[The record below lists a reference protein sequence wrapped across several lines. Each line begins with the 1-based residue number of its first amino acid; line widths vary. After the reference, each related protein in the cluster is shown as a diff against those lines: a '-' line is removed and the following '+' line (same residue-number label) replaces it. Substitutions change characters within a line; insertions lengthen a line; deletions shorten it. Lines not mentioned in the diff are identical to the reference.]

1 MEEKNIEKKE
11 EIEKNIIFKKKP
23 DQEEEIKKILHPKI
37 KEWFFKKYTSFSE
50 SQLYAVK
57 EIHEKNNILIT
68 APTGS
73 GKTLTGFLSIINEL
87 FYLEENNLLEEKVYA
102 VYVSPLKALN
112 EDIKINLIEPLK
124 EIEKITGKKTKIR
137 IGVRTGDTK
146 ASEKQKMLK
155 KPPHILITTPESLG
169 IILSTKKFV
178 EKLKGTKYI
187 IIDEIHSLAENKRG
201 THLSLTLEKLQYY
214 NPKITRIGLSAT
226 VAPIEE
232 IAKYLAGYEYKINLK
247 TKKEEYNLRKIKIVD
262 VQYLKKMG
270 LKVIS
275 PAEDLIN
282 TDIKKV
288 HKNMYKIIHELIQQH
303 KTTLIFTNTRS
314 ATERVV
320 NYLKEKYP
328 KEYTDEKKGTLIG
341 AHHSS
346 LSKEIR
352 HSLEEKLRKGE
363 LKAVVSSTSLELG
376 IDIGYIDLVILL
388 GSPKSVARAIQRI
401 GRAGHKL
408 HETSK
413 GRIIVMDRDDLIEC
427 SLILKAAKEKKIDKI
442 HLPKN
447 SLDVLA
453 QQIFGFSISE
463 EIEEKT
469 LYNIIRQSYNYH
481 NLKYEDYKEILLFLS
496 GKYKLLEKKNVYPK
510 IYYEEKNG
518 KNYIRARG
526 KTARIIY
533 MTNIG
538 TIPDESYV
546 KVKLYGSDKI
556 IGKIDESFLERLKK
570 NDVFVL
576 GGEKYIFIRSQ
587 GNTAFVKGTVDIPPT
602 IPNWV
607 SEMLPLSFDLAI
619 EIGKFRERIK
629 ELLELKEKET
639 KIKEYIKEYLHL
651 EDKKTINAI
660 YNYMKEQYNF
670 YNIPTYK
677 HIIVERYT
685 QDGYK
690 YLLFNTLYGRRV
702 NDVLSR
708 AIAYIAGKIHHTDVQ
723 IGITDNG
730 FYIVT
735 NKEFNLKKIISYL
748 KAEKLRILMEEAI
761 EKTEVLNR
769 RFRHCATRSLMILK
783 NYMGRKKTAG
793 RQQLNSIRILKTI
806 REIDKNFPILKEA
819 KREVLEDMMDIENA
833 KKIVLEI
840 ETKKIKVEEINI
852 GIPSPFTFNLIL
864 QGRSDLIK
872 IEEKHEFLKRMHNL
886 VLAKIEL
893 NKKKNL

>member
-1 MEEKNIEKKE
+1 ME
-11 EIEKNIIFKKKP
+11 EKNIIFKKKP
-23 DQEEEIKKILHPKI
+23 DREEEIKKILHPKI
-37 KEWFFKKYTSFSE
+37 KEWFFKKYKSFSE
-50 SQLYAVK
+50 PQLYAVK

-87 FYLEENNLLEEKVYA
+87 FYLEEQNLLEEKVYA

-112 EDIKINLIEPLK
+112 EDIKVNLIEPLK
-124 EIEKITGKKTKIR
+124 EIEKIIGKKTKIR
-137 IGVRTGDTK
+137 IAVRTGDTSS
-146 ASEKQKMLK
+146 SEKQKMLK

-169 IILSTKKFV
+169 IILSTKKFI
-178 EKLKGTKYI
+178 EKLKGTQYI

-214 NPKITRIGLSAT
+214 NPNITRIGLSAT

-232 IAKYLAGYEYKINLK
+232 IAKYLSGYEYKINIK
-247 TKKEEYNLRKIKIVD
+247 TKKEEYTLRKIKIVD
-262 VQYLKKMG
+262 VQYLKKMD

-288 HKNMYKIIHELIQQH
+288 HTNMYKIIHELIQQH

-328 KEYTDEKKGTLIG
+328 QSYTGKKGTLIG

-346 LSKEIR
+346 LSKTLR
-352 HSLEEKLRKGE
+352 HKIEEQLRRGE
-363 LKAVVSSTSLELG
+363 LKVVVSSTSLELG
-376 IDIGYIDLVILL
+376 IDIGYVDLVILL

-442 HLPKN
+442 HIPKN
-447 SLDVLA
+447 SLDVLS
-453 QQIFGFSISE
+453 QQIFGFTLNQE
-463 EIEEKT
+463 WEEKT

-481 NLKYEDYKEILLFLS
+481 NLEYEDYKKILLFLS
-496 GKYKLLEKKNVYPK
+496 GKYKSLEEKNVYPK
-510 IYYEEKNG
+510 IFYEEKE
-518 KNYIRARG
+518 NYNIIRARG

-546 KVKLYGSDKI
+546 KVKLQGTKEI

-576 GGEKYIFIRSQ
+576 GGEKYIFIRAQ
-587 GNTAFVKGTVDIPPT
+587 GNTAFVKGSVDIPPT

-629 ELLELKEKET
+629 ELFKLKEEEK
-639 KIKEYIKEYLHL
+639 KIKEYIKEYLYL
-651 EDKKTINAI
+651 EDKKTISAI
-660 YNYMKEQYNF
+660 YNYMKEQYYF
-670 YNIPTYK
+670 YDIPTYK
-677 HIIVERYT
+677 HIIVERYE

-708 AIAYIAGKIHHTDVQ
+708 AIAYIGGKIHKTDVQ
-723 IGITDNG
+723 VGITDNG
-730 FYIVT
+730 FYIIT
-735 NKEFNLKKIISYL
+735 NKEFNLKKILQYL

-769 RFRHCATRSLMILK
+769 RFRHCAARSLMILR
-783 NYMGRKKTAG
+783 NYKGRTKTAG

-806 REIDKNFPILKEA
+806 REIDKNFIILKEA

-833 KKIVLEI
+833 KKIVLGI
-840 ETKKIKVEEINI
+840 EEKKIKVEEINI
-852 GIPSPFTFNLIL
+852 GIPSPFSFNLVI

-872 IEEKHEFLKRMHNL
+872 IEEKQEFLKRMHNL

-893 NKKKNL
+893 NKKK

>member
-1 MEEKNIEKKE
+1 MYR
-11 EIEKNIIFKKKP
+11 EIEENIIVKEKP
-23 DQEEEIKKILHPKI
+23 NTEEEVKKILHPKI
-37 KEWFFKKYTSFSE
+37 REWFFKKYPSLSIP
-50 SQLYAVK
+50 QLYAVK
-57 EIHEKNNILIT
+57 EIHERKNILVS
-68 APTGS
+68 APTGAT
-73 GKTLTGFLSIINEL
+73 KTLTGFLAIINEL
-87 FYLEENNLLEEKVYA
+87 FYLEENNLLEDKIYA
-102 VYVSPLKALN
+102 IYVSPLKALN
-112 EDIKINLIEPLK
+112 EDIKVNLIQPLK
-124 EIEKITGKKTKIR
+124 EIEKIIGKKTKIR
-137 IGVRTGDTK
+137 VAVRTGDTT
-146 ASEKQKMLK
+146 ASEKQKMLR

-178 EKLKGTKYI
+178 EKIKKTDYI
-187 IIDEIHSLAENKRG
+187 IVDEIHALAENKRG
-201 THLSLTLEKLQYY
+201 VHLSISLEKLQYY

-226 VAPIEE
+226 VAPLIEV
-232 IAKYLAGYEYKINLK
+232 AKYLVGYEYKINYK
-247 TKKEEYNLRKIKIVD
+247 TKTEEYNLRKIIIVD
-262 VQYLKKMG
+262 VQYLKKMD
-270 LKVIS
+270 LKVLS
-275 PAEDLIN
+275 PEEDLIN

-288 HKNMYKIIHELIQQH
+288 HSKMYKMIHELVQQH
-303 KTTLIFTNTRS
+303 KTTIIFTNTRS

-320 NYLKEKYP
+320 NYLKEKFP
-328 KEYTDEKKGTLIG
+328 KYYSDEKKGSLIG

-346 LSKEIR
+346 LSKTLR
-352 HSLEEKLRKGE
+352 HSIEEKLRKGE
-363 LKAVVSSTSLELG
+363 LKVVVSSTSLELG
-376 IDIGYIDLVILL
+376 IDIGYVDLVILL

-427 SLILKAAKEKKIDKI
+427 SLLLKAAKEKKIDKI
-442 HLPKN
+442 HIPKN

-453 QQIFGFSISE
+453 QQIFGFSLNE
-463 EIEEKT
+463 EFEEKT

-481 NLKYEDYKEILLFLS
+481 NLKYEDYKSIIEYLS
-496 GKYKLLEKKNVYPK
+496 GKHKLLEEKNVYPK

-546 KVKLYGSDKI
+546 KVKLQGTDKI
-556 IGKIDESFLERLKK
+556 IGKIDETFLERLKK

-576 GGEKYIFIRSQ
+576 GGEKYIFLHSK
-587 GNTAFVKGTVDIPPT
+587 GNTAFVKGSVDIPPT

-619 EIGKFRERIK
+619 EIGKFRKKIK
-629 ELLELKEKET
+629 ELFNYKEKEE
-639 KIKEYIKEYLHL
+639 KIKEYIKEYLYL
-651 EDKKTINAI
+651 TDKKTINAV
-660 YNYMKEQYNF
+660 YNYMKEQYLF
-670 YNIPTYK
+670 YDIPTHE
-677 HIIVERYT
+677 HIIVERYI

-690 YLLFNTLYGRRV
+690 YLLFNSLYGRRV

-708 AIAYIAGKIHHTDVQ
+708 AIAYIAGKIHKTNLQ
-723 IGITDNG
+723 IGVTDNG

-735 NKEFNLKKIISYL
+735 TKEFNLKKTLSYL
-748 KAEKLRILMEEAI
+748 KSEKLRILMEEAI
-761 EKTEVLNR
+761 EKTEILNR
-769 RFRHCATRSLMILK
+769 RFRHCAARSLMILR
-783 NYMGRKKTAG
+783 NYMGRTKTAG

-833 KKIVLEI
+833 KKIVEGI
-840 ETKKIKVEEINI
+840 EKNKIKVEEINL
-852 GIPSPFTFNLIL
+852 GIPSPFSFNLVI

-872 IEEKHEFLKRMHNL
+872 IEDKQEFLKRMHNL

-893 NKKKNL
+893 EKKKKK

>member
-1 MEEKNIEKKE
+1 MYR
-11 EIEKNIIFKKKP
+11 EIEENIIVKEKP
-23 DQEEEIKKILHPKI
+23 NTEEEVKKILHPKI
-37 KEWFFKKYTSFSE
+37 REWFFKKYPSLSIP
-50 SQLYAVK
+50 QLYAVK
-57 EIHEKNNILIT
+57 EIHERKNILVS
-68 APTGS
+68 APTGAT
-73 GKTLTGFLSIINEL
+73 KTLTGFLAIINEL
-87 FYLEENNLLEEKVYA
+87 FYLEENNLLEDKIYA
-102 VYVSPLKALN
+102 IYVSPLKALN
-112 EDIKINLIEPLK
+112 EDIKVNLIQPLK
-124 EIEKITGKKTKIR
+124 EIEKIIGKKTKIR
-137 IGVRTGDTK
+137 VAVRTGDTT
-146 ASEKQKMLK
+146 ASEKQKMLR

-178 EKLKGTKYI
+178 EKIKKTDYI
-187 IIDEIHSLAENKRG
+187 IVDEIHALAENKRG
-201 THLSLTLEKLQYY
+201 VHLSISLEKLQYY

-226 VAPIEE
+226 VAPLIEV
-232 IAKYLAGYEYKINLK
+232 AKYLVGYEYKINYK
-247 TKKEEYNLRKIKIVD
+247 TKTEEYNLRKIIIVD
-262 VQYLKKMG
+262 VQYLKKMD
-270 LKVIS
+270 LKVLS
-275 PAEDLIN
+275 PEEDLIN

-288 HKNMYKIIHELIQQH
+288 HSKMYKMIHELVQQH
-303 KTTLIFTNTRS
+303 KTTIIFTNTRS

-320 NYLKEKYP
+320 NYLKEKFP
-328 KEYTDEKKGTLIG
+328 KYYSDEKKGSLIG

-346 LSKEIR
+346 LSKTLR
-352 HSLEEKLRKGE
+352 HSIEEKLRKGE
-363 LKAVVSSTSLELG
+363 LKVVVSSTSLELG
-376 IDIGYIDLVILL
+376 IDIGYVDLVILL

-427 SLILKAAKEKKIDKI
+427 SLLLKAAKEKKIDKI
-442 HLPKN
+442 HIPKN

-453 QQIFGFSISE
+453 QQIFGFSLNE
-463 EIEEKT
+463 EFEEKT

-481 NLKYEDYKEILLFLS
+481 NLKYEDYKSIIEYLS
-496 GKYKLLEKKNVYPK
+496 GKHKLLEEKNVYPK

-546 KVKLYGSDKI
+546 KVKLQGTDKI
-556 IGKIDESFLERLKK
+556 IGKIDETFLERLKK

-576 GGEKYIFIRSQ
+576 GGEKYIFLHSK
-587 GNTAFVKGTVDIPPT
+587 GNTAFVKGSVDIPPT
-602 IPNWV
+602 IPNWI

-619 EIGKFRERIK
+619 EIGKFRKKIK
-629 ELLELKEKET
+629 ELFNYKEKEE
-639 KIKEYIKEYLHL
+639 KIKEYIKEYLYL
-651 EDKKTINAI
+651 TDKKTINAV
-660 YNYMKEQYNF
+660 YNYMKEQYLF
-670 YNIPTYK
+670 YDIPTHE
-677 HIIVERYT
+677 HIIVERYI

-690 YLLFNTLYGRRV
+690 YLLFNSLYGRRV

-708 AIAYIAGKIHHTDVQ
+708 AIAYIAGKIHKTNLQ
-723 IGITDNG
+723 IGVTDNG

-735 NKEFNLKKIISYL
+735 TKEFNLKKTLSYL
-748 KAEKLRILMEEAI
+748 KSEKLRILMEEAI
-761 EKTEVLNR
+761 EKTEILNR
-769 RFRHCATRSLMILK
+769 RFRHCAARSLMILR
-783 NYMGRKKTAG
+783 NYMGRTKTAG

-833 KKIVLEI
+833 KKIVEGI
-840 ETKKIKVEEINI
+840 EKNKIKVEEINL
-852 GIPSPFTFNLIL
+852 GIPSPFSFNLVI

-872 IEEKHEFLKRMHNL
+872 IEDKQEFLKRMHNL

-893 NKKKNL
+893 EKKKKK